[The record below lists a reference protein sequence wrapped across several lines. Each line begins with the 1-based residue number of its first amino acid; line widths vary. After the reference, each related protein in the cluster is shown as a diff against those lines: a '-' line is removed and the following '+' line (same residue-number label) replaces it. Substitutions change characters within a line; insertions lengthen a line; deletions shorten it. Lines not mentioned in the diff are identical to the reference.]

1 MTGGAASGDDHD
13 LSVRAARAHG
23 RRRGEEGEL
32 LREQRHVAVWR
43 LCVLNRMHRTQASD
57 AGGRGHGKQQMTWQS

>member
-32 LREQRHVAVWR
+32 LREERHVAVWR
-43 LCVLNRMHRTQASD
+43 LCVLNRMHRLATP
-57 AGGRGHGKQQMTWQS
+57 AGEVTANSK